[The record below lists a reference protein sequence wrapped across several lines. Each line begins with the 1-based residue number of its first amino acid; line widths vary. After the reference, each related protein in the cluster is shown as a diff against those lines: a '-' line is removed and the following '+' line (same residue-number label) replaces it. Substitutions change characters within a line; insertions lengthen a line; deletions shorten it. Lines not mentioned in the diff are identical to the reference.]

1 MNTLIIALIV
11 VAAAAVAVTLV
22 RGILTMAS
30 GRDVTGARSNRLM
43 TWRVALQAIAVLLV
57 VALFLLSG
65 RGGGN

>member
-1 MNTLIIALIV
+1 MNSVIIALIV
-11 VAAAAVAVTLV
+11 VAAVAVTLV

-30 GRDVTGARSNRLM
+30 GKDVSGTRSNQLM
-43 TWRVALQAIAVLLV
+43 FWRVALQAVAVLLV

>member
-1 MNTLIIALIV
+1 MNSVIIILIV
-11 VAAAAVAVTLV
+11 VAAVAVAVTLV

-30 GRDVTGARSNRLM
+30 GRDVTGTRSNQLM

-65 RGGGN
+65 RGAGN

>member
-1 MNTLIIALIV
+1 MNSLIIALIV

-30 GRDVTGARSNRLM
+30 GRDVSGVRSNRLM
-43 TWRVALQAIAVLLV
+43 TLRVVLQAVAVLLV

>member
-1 MNTLIIALIV
+1 MNSVIIALIL

-22 RGILTMAS
+22 RGVLTMAS
-30 GRDVTGARSNRLM
+30 GKDVSGTRSNQLM
-43 TWRVALQAIAVLLV
+43 FWRVALQAIAVLLV